1 MPATNYDVLAIG
13 NAIVDVVRRCDD
25 AFLRSAP
32 GSKGQVTL
40 VPSSDDI
47 RKILGKLKPG
57 IEVAGGGATNTA
69 VGVAYLGGT
78 SAFVGR
84 VAEDEYGRIFRHD
97 IVSAGVAFP
106 SLATAVAG
114 KETAHALVLV
124 TPDGRR
130 TIFTFLGCSS
140 EIDRTL
146 IEPDYLSR
154 AKIVFAEGY
163 LMDRP
168 DAKAALLRALSVANA
183 SGKRFSMSLS
193 DAQCVERHRT
203 DFQHLVRSGI
213 GVLFANE
220 AEIKALYDT
229 PSLDEAMHRLAK
241 DAKIAVVT
249 RSAKGASILSEGSVL
264 HVPAERVE
272 KVVDATGAG
281 ELYAA
286 GFLYNLARGKP
297 LEACGRL
304 GAFAAAE
311 ILRVMGARPEQK
323 LGHLARMRGLL

>member
-1 MPATNYDVLAIG
+1 MPATSLDVLAIG

-25 AFLRSAP
+25 SFLQASPSA
-32 GSKGQVTL
+32 KGHVTL
-40 VPSSDDI
+40 VPTSAAI
-47 RKILGKLKPG
+47 RQILAKLKPG
-57 IEVAGGGATNTA
+57 VEAAGGGATNTA

-84 VAEDEYGRIFRHD
+84 VADDEYGRIFRHD

-106 SLATAVAG
+106 TLATAVAG
-114 KETAHALVLV
+114 KETAHALILV
-124 TPDGRR
+124 TPDGKR

-140 EIDRTL
+140 EIDRNL
-146 IEPDYLSR
+146 IEPEYVGR
-154 AKIVFAEGY
+154 AKIVFAEGFM
-163 LMDRP
+163 MDRP
-168 DAKAALLRALSVANA
+168 DAKAALLRAQSVANA
-183 SGKRFSMSLS
+183 AGKRFAMSLS
-193 DAQCVERHRT
+193 DVRCVQRHRME
-203 DFQHLVRSGI
+203 FLQLLQSGV

-220 AEIKALYDT
+220 AEIKALYDVQ
-229 PSLDEAMHRLAK
+229 SLDDALGRLGK

-249 RSAKGASILSEGSVL
+249 RSEQGSVIVSEGSVTS
-264 HVPAERVE
+264 VPAERVE
-272 KVVDATGAG
+272 KVVDVTGAG

-297 LEACGRL
+297 LQNCARL

>member
-1 MPATNYDVLAIG
+1 MPTVTYDVLAIG
-13 NAIVDVVRRCDD
+13 NAIVDVVRRCNE
-25 AFLRSAP
+25 AFLH
-32 GSKGQVTL
+32 GSPAAKGQVTL
-40 VPSSDDI
+40 VPSSAAI
-47 RKILGKLKPG
+47 RQILSKLKPG

-69 VGVAYLGGT
+69 VGVAFLGGT

-106 SLATAVAG
+106 TLATAIAG
-114 KETAHALVLV
+114 KETAHALILV
-124 TPDGRR
+124 TPDGKR

-140 EIDRTL
+140 EIDRNL

-154 AKIVFAEGY
+154 AKIVFAEGFM
-163 LMDRP
+163 MDRP
-168 DAKAALLRALSVANA
+168 DAKAALLRAQSVANA
-183 SGKRFSMSLS
+183 AGKRFAMSLS
-193 DAQCVERHRT
+193 DVQCVKRHRAE
-203 DFQHLVRSGI
+203 FLQLLKSGI

-220 AEIKALYDT
+220 AEIKALYDL
-229 PSLDEAMHRLAK
+229 PSLDDAMQQLAK
-241 DAKIAVVT
+241 DARVAVVT
-249 RSAKGASILSEGSVL
+249 RGAKGSSILSEGSVITIPPE
-264 HVPAERVE
+264 HVE
-272 KVVDATGAG
+272 KVVDVTGAG

-297 LEACGRL
+297 LQSCGRL